1 MGTVEELKRKR
12 DVLGLMN
19 VLREFCERRDSVALA
34 SMVDRMTHRPG
45 STDMFL
51 GSERVRVTDMVD
63 DARAAAKALGEL
75 RDKRAVEVLMKALH
89 QPLEVSIA
97 AVVALGKI
105 KDERA
110 VEPLT
115 SVLGNYALPVGK
127 ALREILGERSID
139 LFAKIVRGEV
149 KGADG
154 RMVRQTAVEEL
165 GKLQDKRA
173 VESLIEVLSDEDKN
187 LRAVATSSLG
197 SFKDD
202 RAVEALITA
211 LKDEAGEVR
220 REAVLALGRIK
231 DDRAVEPLIET
242 LRESSSQLRRDA
254 ARVLTWMGDERA
266 VAPLTR
272 ALEDDDGYVRMQ
284 AEKALDRIKRRITK
298 K

>member
-202 RAVEALITA
+202 RAVEALIAA